1 MSRARNLLFALFALA
16 ACGQQ
21 TGEKAGAPAIRA
33 IQPLDLHIEI
43 GRYGVMLRQVENL
56 TAELPSAADPDAEA
70 PQSLARDLRETVWAY
85 NLARSRLCARGLYPE
100 VSCGP
105 AFEPTWISD
114 LASAAPPLEELQAR
128 ENAVGEQV
136 MPFWDAVCA
145 DIRQRTT
152 EDERA
157 YVCAIE

>member
-1 MSRARNLLFALFALA
+1 MPRARTLLIALFALA

-21 TGEKAGAPAIRA
+21 TGEKAEAPRPV
-33 IQPLDLHIEI
+33 QPVDLQIEI
-43 GRYGVMLRQVENL
+43 GRYGVMLDQVQNL

-70 PQSLARDLRETVWAY
+70 PQTLARGLRETVWQY

-114 LASAAPPLEELQAR
+114 LTSAEPPLEEIQSRAH
-128 ENAVGEQV
+128 AVSELV
-136 MPFWDAVCA
+136 TPFWETVCT
-145 DIRQRTT
+145 DVRERTV
-152 EDERA
+152 EAERA
-157 YVCAIE
+157 YVCAME